1 MSIRIFENIPAYRR
15 TRDGYAF
22 TVIKI
27 EISLI
32 CPRHGKC
39 CACVAYHRD
48 HKEGVPGCFFSKEA
62 EATYDRSI
70 KALAK
75 DHGII

>member
-1 MSIRIFENIPAYRR
+1 ME
-15 TRDGYAF
+15 
-22 TVIKI
+22 IKCDNKRNCPCTYD
-27 EISLI
+27 

-39 CACVAYHRD
+39 CACVAHHRG
-48 HKEGVPGCFFSKEA
+48 HNEGVPGCFFSKEA

>member
-27 EISLI
+27 EISQN

-39 CACVAYHRD
+39 RACVAYHRD
-48 HKEGVPGCFFSKEA
+48 HNEGVPGCFFSKEA

>member
-27 EISLI
+27 EISQN

-39 CACVAYHRD
+39 CACVAHHRD
-48 HKEGVPGCFFSKEA
+48 HNEGVPGCFFSKEA
-62 EATYDRSI
+62 EATYNRSI

>member
-1 MSIRIFENIPAYRR
+1 ME
-15 TRDGYAF
+15 
-22 TVIKI
+22 IKCDNKRNCPCTYD
-27 EISLI
+27 

-39 CACVAYHRD
+39 CACVAHHRD
-48 HKEGVPGCFFSKEA
+48 HNEA

>member
-27 EISLI
+27 EISQN
-32 CPRHGKC
+32 CPRHGKG
-39 CACVAYHRD
+39 CACVAYHCD
-48 HKEGVPGCFFSKEA
+48 HNEGVPGCFFSKEA